1 MKFGRIED
9 WCRQAVSQIKYPP
22 DRQMV
27 HQELKAHM
35 EDRYEAYLERGFSE
49 KEAEAKA
56 LEAMGSAQEI
66 APQLAAIHRPFWGYL
81 LSISRYVLI
90 VMACILIVPVF
101 QYVRNMGIR
110 GKDYL
115 YDSTRMRDPYIQE
128 EWNGGRRILYL
139 EPGVEAR
146 SDGYIFR
153 ITKAAIWE
161 WDESEDHMFH
171 FQMDVIDNRSWVEDV
186 DIGRWFWA
194 EDDRGNYYASFYESI
209 PGSRYVSGNSYRTG
223 FFTRTYEM
231 WLSGYEGEDLQ
242 WVDLHY
248 DRSGRDITLRI
259 DLTGGEANE

>member
-90 VMACILIVPVF
+90 VLLCIVLFPF
-101 QYVRNMGIR
+101 LLYVEDLDIR
-110 GKDYL
+110 KPEYL
-115 YDSTRMRDPYIQE
+115 YVLGDRDPYLDE
-128 EWNGGRRILYL
+128 EYL
-139 EPGVEAR
+139 DNKRLIYVEPKTKVR
-146 SDGYIFR
+146 SDGYTFQV
-153 ITKAAIWE
+153 TKAAV
-161 WDESEDHMFH
+161 WDLGTMKTFH
-171 FQMDVIDNRSWVEDV
+171 FQMDVSSLLIWSEQA

-194 EDDRGNYYASFYESI
+194 EDSAGNYYYSFYEAYDSEKHV
-209 PGSRYVSGNSYRTG
+209 RGNNYRTG
-223 FFTRTYEM
+223 LFTETYEM

-248 DRSGRDITLRI
+248 DRSGRDLVLRI
-259 DLTGGEANE
+259 DLTGGDRHE